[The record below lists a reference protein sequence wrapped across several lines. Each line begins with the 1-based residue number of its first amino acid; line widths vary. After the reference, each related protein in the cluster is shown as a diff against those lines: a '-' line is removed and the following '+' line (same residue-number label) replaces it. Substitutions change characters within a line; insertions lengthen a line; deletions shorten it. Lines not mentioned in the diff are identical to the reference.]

1 MPTYKA
7 PLRDMNF
14 LINEVLDFP
23 SHYARLSSGGDAT
36 PDMVEAILQG
46 AAKLCEEVLAPLNL
60 SGDSEG
66 CHFEAGHVS
75 TPVGFKEAYREF
87 VEGGWQGL
95 SFPGD

>member
-75 TPVGFKEAYREF
+75 TPLGFKEADPE
-87 VEGGWQGL
+87 
-95 SFPGD
+95 